1 MDMDEHC
8 RIDRVIARDQES
20 SGEIARQISRLLE
33 ELFKTHSRHPEFVQ
47 AVIWCMRTLIRSEPF
62 SDDSHNTI
70 KLGVDRLAEI
80 FSTKPAWIQSQIVIE
95 LHRYNLPELA
105 VLLTNAFRSP
115 KNGVTVPIR
124 LLLQGRPHVGSE
136 VEMLLAS
143 YAMAAGENSAFNL
156 GLAADGPVREA
167 RKVPLDGVKKV
178 TMSGT
183 HTLFLTHKGEVFAC
197 GAPKNFDSGE
207 QNGKLVV
214 SPIKVVFPGETL
226 PVIDIAAGPYHS
238 VFITTKAVYVC
249 GINANFCLGLR
260 KEKGYYSMTNVKLP
274 VPEGV
279 KKLQLEK
286 VFTNADCTIIL
297 STKDMWIVGKT
308 PLNVNETFT
317 LVTKDVG
324 VYEMIRSNSKLLGLS
339 YELAVVYFS
348 TVPWVFPVNIVRVDY
363 KNRNL
368 SDVEVTITNSSGV
381 LSYTFDP
388 RPNRMLIKPCVISVN
403 GVLVEL
409 QCVDYHITSKGDI
422 MLMGYPG
429 TTRIAEYYTLF
440 RGQIRVIED
449 KSVDDGFTEAYVSES
464 NVTGLRILLVLQ
476 EVPGA
481 HAVTSFARSP
491 DGKNL
496 IYVTNSSTA
505 CRNMQ
510 WETVDYAKLNEE
522 RELSCLDKVDLD
534 FHIFDVVGTRT
545 DTLESVIRGRF
556 PNVDRYRGEDNVLLI
571 EKLAREVSNMKCAQI
586 FRDYLVFGE
595 NRVINRG
602 STTKAMIEK
611 ICHVLG
617 VQCIRQERFY
627 QLGEPLNSLD
637 KFVASRNCILVSE
650 EGVEIKFVK
659 ELLELQSSYFGV
671 AVTYQK
677 NSEVPRFR
685 LCASEKV
692 ICRALL
698 SIINPNYLRTLK
710 TNEIVELLSF
720 LDQYLLYAVT
730 ADALRVL
737 FERVN
742 EFNLNVIFDLNES
755 VPQLRPLIAEHFYN
769 NLHLLAYWKN
779 SAAASIDLVRDVFCC
794 AEHELG
800 GGKGIAASPT
810 SVSCALEAPKIY
822 ILEWYRKAHWGLF
835 RTEDAVEI
843 LLGPNNRDAVF
854 EQAVLK
860 YLQEYCI
867 SEGEADE
874 SSDEFSMFSFYL
886 PDSHEPELVTATR
899 SRLEERERAKTR
911 RARKKSTRKS
921 ASEGVASTPPF
932 QFVLEVRET
941 SKVESEATQ
950 VVVNEELSTHGR
962 NSETVTKKKETMI
975 NEESKKRCISALA
988 DSVHS
993 FLHVKGIN
1001 EKSLLRM
1008 SKQTSSFEAERIAEE
1023 DESDQPPRAMSAWK
1037 LLEGTSPSS
1046 VASPSFE
1053 TQDSL
1058 TSSKKRGKGRFT
1070 PKGTKFHDA
1079 SNLLHETQQ
1088 DTHFAPWAG
1097 VANSPLGTSTP
1108 SMSMTLQEMEDTKHM
1123 KAKPLALKQES
1134 GCRKQRRT
1142 SGNVSWSEPILSS
1155 PSVSP
1160 QTPSLAEIMKEEER
1174 RQRESTK
1181 RISRPL
1187 QFIED
1192 EERAIDEL
1200 TQLYRENV
1208 GDEQAGQTALAARP
1222 KTAEASRI
1230 SNKMAYY
1237 GNHGKGRTKNHH
1249 NNFDRDEPNG
1259 FKNPQY
1265 GPHVQL
1271 IDANWERQVT
1281 AKLDEF
1287 MNGTAT
1293 ELCFP
1298 PMERPERRR
1307 LHELARRKGLQTSSE
1322 GREPNRRCV
1331 VHRRP
1336 TPKLAA
1342 VGANETQ
1349 PIRLTTDIRKALSD
1363 FICQYPIYGSA
1374 IDRHLAAPRSRDR
1387 SQRDIGN
1394 RERPEMLVPQR
1405 SNISME
1411 MQKQRNML
1419 PAYQQR
1425 ADVLRAINDHKV
1437 VLITGGTGCGKT
1449 TQVPQFLLEDAY
1461 EHQQPLRIVCTQPR
1475 RLPAIA
1481 VASRVAKER
1490 GESLGSTVGYHIR
1503 LEQRTSPQTVLTY
1516 CTSGVLLRM
1525 LTQDDAARD
1534 ISHII
1539 LDEIHEREQN
1549 TDYLLIALKQALK
1562 KRNDLKVI
1570 LMSATMEGNLKLF
1583 TKYFGEKVEVKH
1595 IDIPSRLFTVERFF
1609 LGDVIAMTG
1618 FVPEESMFS
1627 SMFMSAGFPEVCSF
1641 PTVGDWSM
1649 KTEWETEQ
1657 AQVHPRMPEAVTAPN
1672 LQSLAKNN
1680 CATPSSSNPMVSGHM
1695 ITSSSV
1701 SSFTQHGKQQH
1712 TANFMNV
1719 AQQLV
1724 NSQQS
1729 SSGHQQQAPQ
1739 PMSAPPQGIVHQ
1751 QQQQPPIPPGYVQQ
1765 PGVYVQHSAY
1775 QQGYPQPPHGYQQG
1789 QVRQVYSQPG
1799 GVALQHSA
1807 TWGGG
1812 MDQSFNGVVHAHPD
1826 VVELPSEALDPE
1838 TLEQFRQMGY
1848 TNNDEVGPTVT
1859 YGADWRVPESEV
1871 QHHWQHTQSFSTIPS
1886 TGYQQGHLQSWDPQ
1900 VVYSTTPAPYH
1911 KNSQQQQPM
1920 FYVPESFDNSPST
1933 KSVSYFGQSM
1943 DGFPMPMHSH
1953 HTIPQQATSGSPAAY
1968 TVPPPSHVPPPL
1980 PGYPQHVQ
1988 SSGPQPPLDSY
1999 ASAVQRSEKE
2009 LEMMRLQLGT
2019 ALPDRPESF
2028 DPHIRQ
2034 LLAARRL
2041 DQSALVNMYL
2051 KCGGQQWA
2059 EAVDLDLAMAVVKY
2073 CMDSRVDGAVL
2084 VFLPGFDDIVQM
2096 RDKINNE
2103 TWPLR
2108 RPVIFTLH
2116 SQMNSFDQQKVF
2128 ESVGPNERKVILST
2142 NIAEA
2147 SLTIDDVVFVVDCGK
2162 VKEKTY
2168 DHTSRISQLKVTW
2181 IAKSN
2186 AEQRAGRAGR
2196 CREGYCFRLY
2206 SIEDYD
2212 EMLETQMAE
2221 MQRTAIHDVCLHAK
2235 MFAPENMT
2243 VKQFLQMAPEPP
2255 LADAVD
2261 KSMDFLEQL
2270 GALYSEAS
2278 TSDIDLTGFPPPYV
2292 EPQLTDLGRLVAQL
2306 PLDPQLARLLL
2317 FGVVLRCLNPV
2328 VTLVAA
2334 LSHRDPFILAL
2345 SEEREQS
2352 NRQRDSFGKRDFSDH
2367 ITLIRAFNEFSEKSP
2382 KEVTAFCRANYL
2394 SLPAMRMITGIRRQL
2409 LIELRRVKMINY
2421 EGDPLNALR
2430 DATYNKYS
2438 SSWPMIQAA
2447 IVAGCYPGIGFVR
2460 AGNKLKKI
2468 RTSTEA
2474 AATLHPSS
2482 VIKRQVLAAPKRS
2495 EIINQYVSEDSED
2508 PIIEYLAFHELAKI
2522 DEGLTLR
2529 TVTVVPPCAVV
2540 LFAGS
2545 MRLKKSTIQNFNIT
2559 DPDSED
2565 EGDMD
2570 EDAPSKDVVYPI
2582 EHWIGVRATYSDM
2595 KRLIQLRFKVMSY
2608 FLSAIHRP
2616 QILANPMKED
2626 NDLLATLAQVL
2637 QTDHQEMRFNQCVLP
2652 QQPLFYPQHQVP
2664 TSSSTSSYSSHNG
2677 QQALA
2682 QRFPH
2687 REASV
2692 SQPNMS
2698 AVVESNLKPSGGF
2711 EKRFDEE
2718 QQSSPQQE
2726 REQQDRFQDQRE
2738 RRHALDDYSYQK
2750 GRRDNYDQ
2758 RQQRYNR
2765 NRDDWQRNRP
2775 YQPRE
2780 GAYREKMERPQSFR
2794 ERDRERER
2802 GGRDETAPG
2811 PSQQQQQ
2818 RQRMQG
2824 YNNRERDYRQNDRE
2838 WNRCDSSGPDQLTW
2852 QQREMERSDNYRER
2866 QGRRDYNNYRPRQY
2880 NKFDD
2885 DREEPVPEDP
2895 RVDRNG
2901 EDDWEEEELQAGG
2914 YHHDQQ
2920 DYQHKQNRHY
2930 HSRPYNSRGGYR
2942 GRGRGGF
2949 FNNRHYNRD
2958 DNRRDLQDDDRG
2970 DRDGRDTRDGGD
2982 NRERDHVEGNPRN
2995 NDRSYYR
3002 QAGKNYDNNRSL
3014 ENDRDKHS
3022 ERSRVFI
3029 SKTYFQDRR
3038 RRGSNSNYN

>member
-1 MDMDEHC
+1 MHVMAKA
-8 RIDRVIARDQES
+8 V
-20 SGEIARQISRLLE
+20 
-33 ELFKTHSRHPEFVQ
+33 EF
-47 AVIWCMRTLIRSEPF
+47 
-62 SDDSHNTI
+62 
-70 KLGVDRLAEI
+70 
-80 FSTKPAWIQSQIVIE
+80 
-95 LHRYNLPELA
+95 
-105 VLLTNAFRSP
+105 
-115 KNGVTVPIR
+115 
-124 LLLQGRPHVGSE
+124 
-136 VEMLLAS
+136 
-143 YAMAAGENSAFNL
+143 
-156 GLAADGPVREA
+156 PVR
-167 RKVPLDGVKKV
+167 
-178 TMSGT
+178 
-183 HTLFLTHKGEVFAC
+183 C
-197 GAPKNFDSGE
+197 
-207 QNGKLVV
+207 
-214 SPIKVVFPGETL
+214 
-226 PVIDIAAGPYHS
+226 
-238 VFITTKAVYVC
+238 
-249 GINANFCLGLR
+249 
-260 KEKGYYSMTNVKLP
+260 
-274 VPEGV
+274 
-279 KKLQLEK
+279 
-286 VFTNADCTIIL
+286 
-297 STKDMWIVGKT
+297 
-308 PLNVNETFT
+308 
-317 LVTKDVG
+317 
-324 VYEMIRSNSKLLGLS
+324 
-339 YELAVVYFS
+339 
-348 TVPWVFPVNIVRVDY
+348 
-363 KNRNL
+363 
-368 SDVEVTITNSSGV
+368 
-381 LSYTFDP
+381 
-388 RPNRMLIKPCVISVN
+388 
-403 GVLVEL
+403 
-409 QCVDYHITSKGDI
+409 
-422 MLMGYPG
+422 
-429 TTRIAEYYTLF
+429 
-440 RGQIRVIED
+440 
-449 KSVDDGFTEAYVSES
+449 
-464 NVTGLRILLVLQ
+464 
-476 EVPGA
+476 
-481 HAVTSFARSP
+481 
-491 DGKNL
+491 
-496 IYVTNSSTA
+496 
-505 CRNMQ
+505 
-510 WETVDYAKLNEE
+510 
-522 RELSCLDKVDLD
+522 
-534 FHIFDVVGTRT
+534 
-545 DTLESVIRGRF
+545 
-556 PNVDRYRGEDNVLLI
+556 
-571 EKLAREVSNMKCAQI
+571 
-586 FRDYLVFGE
+586 
-595 NRVINRG
+595 
-602 STTKAMIEK
+602 
-611 ICHVLG
+611 
-617 VQCIRQERFY
+617 
-627 QLGEPLNSLD
+627 
-637 KFVASRNCILVSE
+637 
-650 EGVEIKFVK
+650 
-659 ELLELQSSYFGV
+659 
-671 AVTYQK
+671 
-677 NSEVPRFR
+677 
-685 LCASEKV
+685 
-692 ICRALL
+692 
-698 SIINPNYLRTLK
+698 
-710 TNEIVELLSF
+710 
-720 LDQYLLYAVT
+720 
-730 ADALRVL
+730 
-737 FERVN
+737 
-742 EFNLNVIFDLNES
+742 
-755 VPQLRPLIAEHFYN
+755 
-769 NLHLLAYWKN
+769 
-779 SAAASIDLVRDVFCC
+779 
-794 AEHELG
+794 
-800 GGKGIAASPT
+800 
-810 SVSCALEAPKIY
+810 
-822 ILEWYRKAHWGLF
+822 
-835 RTEDAVEI
+835 
-843 LLGPNNRDAVF
+843 
-854 EQAVLK
+854 
-860 YLQEYCI
+860 
-867 SEGEADE
+867 
-874 SSDEFSMFSFYL
+874 
-886 PDSHEPELVTATR
+886 
-899 SRLEERERAKTR
+899 
-911 RARKKSTRKS
+911 
-921 ASEGVASTPPF
+921 F
-932 QFVLEVRET
+932 Q
-941 SKVESEATQ
+941 
-950 VVVNEELSTHGR
+950 
-962 NSETVTKKKETMI
+962 
-975 NEESKKRCISALA
+975 
-988 DSVHS
+988 
-993 FLHVKGIN
+993 
-1001 EKSLLRM
+1001 
-1008 SKQTSSFEAERIAEE
+1008 
-1023 DESDQPPRAMSAWK
+1023 
-1037 LLEGTSPSS
+1037 
-1046 VASPSFE
+1046 
-1053 TQDSL
+1053 
-1058 TSSKKRGKGRFT
+1058 
-1070 PKGTKFHDA
+1070 
-1079 SNLLHETQQ
+1079 
-1088 DTHFAPWAG
+1088 
-1097 VANSPLGTSTP
+1097 
-1108 SMSMTLQEMEDTKHM
+1108 
-1123 KAKPLALKQES
+1123 
-1134 GCRKQRRT
+1134 
-1142 SGNVSWSEPILSS
+1142 
-1155 PSVSP
+1155 
-1160 QTPSLAEIMKEEER
+1160 
-1174 RQRESTK
+1174 
-1181 RISRPL
+1181 
-1187 QFIED
+1187 
-1192 EERAIDEL
+1192 
-1200 TQLYRENV
+1200 
-1208 GDEQAGQTALAARP
+1208 QAGQTALVVRP
-1222 KTAEASRI
+1222 EAAEAS
-1230 SNKMAYY
+1230 SSSNNKMAYY

-1349 PIRLTTDIRKALSD
+1349 PIRLTADIRKALSN
-1363 FICQYPIYGSA
+1363 FICQYPISAQA
-1374 IDRHLAAPRSRDR
+1374 IDRHLAAPRPRDR
-1387 SQRDIGN
+1387 SQRDMGN

-1481 VASRVAKER
+1481 VASRVARER

-1595 IDIPSRLFTVERFF
+1595 VDIPSRLFTVERYF

-1649 KTEWETEQ
+1649 KTEWEAEP
-1657 AQVHPRMPEAVTAPN
+1657 AHPRLPEAMTAPN
-1672 LQSLAKNN
+1672 LQSLAGNN
-1680 CATPSSSNPMVSGHM
+1680 CATPSSSNPMAGGHM
-1695 ITSSSV
+1695 MTSSSV
-1701 SSFTQHGKQQH
+1701 ASFTQHGKQQH

-1729 SSGHQQQAPQ
+1729 SSNHQQQPPQ
-1739 PMSAPPQGIVHQ
+1739 PMSAPPQGVVHHPQ
-1751 QQQQPPIPPGYVQQ
+1751 QQQQPPMQPGYVQQ
-1765 PGVYVQHSAY
+1765 PGAVYVQHSAY
-1775 QQGYPQPPHGYQQG
+1775 QQGYPQQPHGYQQG
-1789 QVRQVYSQPG
+1789 QVRQVYTQQPG
-1799 GVALQHSA
+1799 GVALQHS

-1812 MDQSFNGVVHAHPD
+1812 MDQSFTPVVHAHPD

-1848 TNNDEVGPTVT
+1848 TNNEEVGPTVT
-1859 YGADWRVPESEV
+1859 YGAEWRVPEGEV
-1871 QHHWQHTQSFSTIPS
+1871 QPHWQHTQSYSTMPNS
-1886 TGYQQGHLQSWDPQ
+1886 GYQQGHLQSWDTQ
-1900 VVYSTTPAPYH
+1900 VVYPTPPAPYH
-1911 KNSQQQQPM
+1911 KNSQQQPM

-1943 DGFPMPMHSH
+1943 DGYPMQMHSH
-1953 HTIPQQATSGSPAAY
+1953 HTMPQGSGGSPAAY
-1968 TVPPPSHVPPPL
+1968 TVPPPQHGPPPL
-1980 PGYPQHVQ
+1980 PGYQHMQ
-1988 SSGPQPPLDSY
+1988 NSGPQPPMDSY

-2009 LEMMRLQLGT
+2009 LEMMRHQLGT

-2034 LLAARRL
+2034 LIAARRL

-2073 CMDSRVDGAVL
+2073 CMDSRVDGAIL

-2103 TWPLR
+2103 TWPMR

-2128 ESVGPNERKVILST
+2128 DAVGQNERKVILST

-2206 SIEDYD
+2206 SVEDYD

-2255 LADAVD
+2255 VADAVD

-2278 TSDIDLTGFPPPYV
+2278 TSDTELTIQSSPNT

-2367 ITLIRAFNEFSEKSP
+2367 ITLIRAFNEFNEKGP
-2382 KEVTAFCRANYL
+2382 KEVATFCRANYL
-2394 SLPAMRMITGIRRQL
+2394 SLPAMRMIAGIRRQL
-2409 LIELRRVKMINY
+2409 LIELRRVRIISY
-2421 EGDPLNALR
+2421 DGDPLSALR

-2438 SSWPMIQAA
+2438 SCWPMVQAA

-2482 VIKRQVLAAPKRS
+2482 VIKRQVLAASKRS
-2495 EIINQYVSEDSED
+2495 DVINQYVTEDSED
-2508 PIIEYLAFHELAKI
+2508 PVIEYLAFHELAKI

-2529 TVTVVPPCAVV
+2529 TVTVIPPCAVV

-2565 EGDMD
+2565 EGDVD
-2570 EDAPSKDVVYPI
+2570 EDAPSRDVVHPI

-2608 FLSAIHRP
+2608 FLSAIHKP

-2637 QTDHQEMRFNQCVLP
+2637 QADHQEMKFNQCVLP
-2652 QQPLFYPQHQVP
+2652 QPPLFYPQHQVP
-2664 TSSSTSSYSSHNG
+2664 TSSTSNSSYSSHNG
-2677 QQALA
+2677 QQAPA
-2682 QRFPH
+2682 NRFPH
-2687 REASV
+2687 RETSS
-2692 SQPNMS
+2692 SQPNMN
-2698 AVVESNLKPSGGF
+2698 AVAETSTKQAPPPSHNENLPPPNSVSNFQSGGF

-2718 QQSSPQQE
+2718 QASPPQQQQQQQQQQD
-2726 REQQDRFQDQRE
+2726 REQQDRYQDQRE
-2738 RRHALDDYSYQK
+2738 RRHGQDDYGYQK

-2780 GAYREKMERPQSFR
+2780 GGYRDNRDKVERQQSFR
-2794 ERDRERER
+2794 ERERERER
-2802 GGRDETAPG
+2802 SGRDDAAPG

-2818 RQRMQG
+2818 HRQRVQG
-2824 YNNRERDYRQNDRE
+2824 YNNRDRDYRQNDRD
-2838 WNRCDSSGPDQLTW
+2838 WNRGDSSGPDQLTW
-2852 QQREMERSDNYRER
+2852 QQREMERNDNYRER
-2866 QGRRDYNNYRPRQY
+2866 QGRREYNNYRQRQY
-2880 NKFDD
+2880 NKYDD

-2895 RVDRNG
+2895 RVDRNDDDG
-2901 EDDWEEEELQAGG
+2901 WDDEDYQAAG

-2920 DYQHKQNRHY
+2920 DYQHKHNRHY
-2930 HSRPYNSRGGYR
+2930 HRPYNNRGGFR

-2949 FNNRHYNRD
+2949 YHNRHYNRD
-2958 DNRRDLQDDDRG
+2958 DNRRDLPDDDRG
-2970 DRDGRDTRDGGD
+2970 DRDGRDARDGGD
-2982 NRERDHVEGNPRN
+2982 NRDRDHVEGNSRN
-2995 NDRSYYR
+2995 NDRGFYR
-3002 QAGKNYDNNRSL
+3002 QGGKNYENNRSMD
-3014 ENDRDKHS
+3014 NDREKHS
-3022 ERSRVFI
+3022 ERSRVFYN
-3029 SKTYFQDRR
+3029 SNKHYSDRR